1 MTYWSRD
8 GLRQISVEEFAADKE
23 SRTLARTYLPDGG
36 YVSTVWLGFDNGS
49 GGAPLIYESMKFPEQ
64 DDCERYSTP
73 AQALAGHSA
82 MVLKHALKGWTETR
96 AVLEDLMHEKRPGET
111 WVLKLMGLRT
121 ELADL
126 LVKAVDRRFG
136 ECLQCHSD
144 TCSPGCLR
152 FKILSEL
159 DPAWLRAQIIRAN
172 FDAITEDRRRFP
184 VQRTLKVGDRVRFH
198 FSSDRAALFVADE
211 QSDFRATPFV
221 TFRMIDDV
229 SVRIDMPGH
238 VARARRLGTR
248 LLEPV
253 YVVENVQM
261 VARMV
266 ALNDAAPGQIVEVDI
281 GADSPEAEAP
291 GFDANGGK

>member
-111 WVLKLMGLRT
+111 WVLKLLGLRT

-184 VQRTLKVGDRVRFH
+184 VYGPSNRPRNYAYQRSALGRLFQEVYSQDIVTAWRN
-198 FSSDRAALFVADE
+198 AALLVNANPNAPDGTTYVMPNMDALDGPAPIQE
-211 QSDFRATPFV
+211 RSGPESHHPARESDKT
-221 TFRMIDDV
+221 TD
-229 SVRIDMPGH
+229 
-238 VARARRLGTR
+238 T
-248 LLEPV
+248 EP
-253 YVVENVQM
+253 
-261 VARMV
+261 
-266 ALNDAAPGQIVEVDI
+266 QI
-281 GADSPEAEAP
+281 
-291 GFDANGGK
+291 